1 MPTYVGSNAQFMSI
15 PLISMNLKGQG
26 NSCQVFLEPEIL
38 IFEGDMFITQTYTK
52 SVKLRK
58 DYDGIVYY
66 KLRMEGKSSEALKVD
81 LRTQGYQIQSSGSD
95 LGGMIESKI
104 ANDKEIEIEISLTS
118 NQCGDASAFFYIEV

>member
-1 MPTYVGSNAQFMSI
+1 MSI

-66 KLRMEGKSSEALKVD
+66 KLRMEGKSSETLKVD

-104 ANDKEIEIEISLTS
+104 ANDKEIDIEISLTS